1 MKQIQ
6 LLTASSTDAGEFR
19 DGGSILT
26 VGAKGD
32 VSADRAAELVGAGQA
47 VEFKGDGKADTGAD
61 AKVDGAA
68 ESVAAE

>member
-32 VSADRAAELVGAGQA
+32 VSAERAAELVRSGQA
-47 VEFKGDGKADTGAD
+47 VEFKADGKADG
-61 AKVDGAA
+61 KVDSGAESAAA
-68 ESVAAE
+68 E